1 MRMRQSAAMTVVVLA
16 LFLMGQNAHAA
27 WSDWLPWPF
36 SAQSGPQETT
46 PSAGAQEVPPS
57 GTPPPPSTGTLPPPP
72 PNGDQGSQQQQ
83 QLPPPQNNQ
92 QQQLPPPNQQ
102 PGQPNTGDQFF
113 CNSLGRTAGRA
124 ECDQADKAKG
134 FQQGQDA
141 TKPPFPGTDQQ
152 MNQGDQERFRK
163 ESEESRKQ
171 IEEKMRQEDKMRQQ
185 QNTQQGQMPFPGQG
199 NTQGQF
205 PGQGATQGNFPG
217 GPEGQRPM
225 MDQGK
230 QQFNPQGQMGQ
241 QNQQPQMMQ
250 RGQQNQQQEKPQFNF
265 DEQQPQEQRQ
275 VFFDPQFV
283 KQVTREI
290 SDQTRELN
298 RLLKA
303 GKKLAGAEAAVAQIQ
318 ELLAKIET
326 FKAQMKSAQ
335 GEDLQTAIDDFH
347 DAQIWDS
354 LNAIRAKVE
363 LPKQLNEM
371 DRSIKKIEK
380 LVQQKSFKK
389 LANFG
394 IDFAKVTG
402 DIASFREKVNNV
414 RTLLSSNDAEDAQEA
429 MQEIF
434 QDGHPGEIEGSL
446 QQLRG
451 MTDGLSRIRN
461 KDIQGQ
467 VKEIFQPVI
476 DAINNGDYREANEIM
491 NELQPEMQRIFS
503 QLYRLNAKS
512 SLSSDLKKKLDA
524 FDARIQ
530 DKLQK
535 QDQSGSEDQE
545 TELAQ

>member
-1 MRMRQSAAMTVVVLA
+1 MRMRQGAAMTVVVLA
-16 LFLMGQNAHAA
+16 LFLMGQSAHAA

-36 SAQSGPQETT
+36 SAQSGPEVKT
-46 PSAGAQEVPPS
+46 PSAGAQETPPGGVPP
-57 GTPPPPSTGTLPPPP
+57 PPPPS
-72 PNGDQGSQQQQ
+72 GDQGFQPQ
-83 QLPPPQNNQ
+83 QLPPPPPQNNQ
-92 QQQLPPPNQQ
+92 QQLPPPQGQQDQQRQFNQQ
-102 PGQPNTGDQFF
+102 PGQPNQFNQQNPQGQQPGGRFF
-113 CNSLGRTAGRA
+113 CNALGREASRE
-124 ECDQADKAKG
+124 ECDSADKAKG
-134 FQQGQDA
+134 FQPGQQGDI
-141 TKPPFPGTDQQ
+141 KPPFPGTDQQ
-152 MNQGDQERFRK
+152 QMRPEDAERFRK
-163 ESEESRKQ
+163 ESEQSRQQ
-171 IEEKMRQEDKMRQQ
+171 IEEKMRQEDKMRREQNQQ
-185 QNTQQGQMPFPGQG
+185 PQNGQMPFPGQG
-199 NTQGQF
+199 NVQGQF

-217 GPEGQRPM
+217 GKEGVRPM
-225 MDQGK
+225 MG
-230 QQFNPQGQMGQ
+230 NGQ
-241 QNQQPQMMQ
+241 QNQQPQ
-250 RGQQNQQQEKPQFNF
+250 FNF
-265 DEQQPQEQRQ
+265 DEQPQEQRQ

-303 GKKLAGAEAAVAQIQ
+303 AKKVSGGEAAVAEVQ
-318 ELLAKIET
+318 ELLSKIDD
-326 FKAQMKSAQ
+326 FKSKMKSAQ
-335 GEDLQTAIDDFH
+335 GEDLQSVMDDFH
-347 DAQIWDS
+347 DAQIWDA
-354 LNAIRAKVE
+354 LNGIRAKVE

-371 DRSIKKIEK
+371 DRSVKKIEK

-389 LANFG
+389 LATFG
-394 IDFAKVTG
+394 IDFAKVTA
-402 DIASFREKVNNV
+402 DVASFREKINNV
-414 RTLLSSNDAEDAQEA
+414 RTLLSSNDAEGAQEA

-476 DAINNGDYREANEIM
+476 DAINSGDYREANEIM

-535 QDQSGSEDQE
+535 QDQSGPQDQE
-545 TELAQ
+545 TEFAQ